1 MYFTN
6 RFHLVKQL
14 NDHNVVKFK
23 DPLVEQLLIQHNP
36 SLKQGNIT
44 LYDLAQYKNI
54 SGIFYNSDIQYF
66 DEFKYF
72 TGLKYIGGIGSLK
85 DLKNNFDNCNKLKT
99 IAIPLTIS
107 FLQYGC
113 FVRTGLETLILPENI
128 KIFSHDE
135 LIVSNPNLKLIII
148 KSDTLSLPT
157 RGKLY
162 FFRNH
167 PDLKI
172 YCKPKVYEVLYNRY
186 IETNIQE
193 FIPWLVKYENEN
205 ELPKL

>member
-44 LYDLAQYKNI
+44 LYDLSQYKDI
-54 SGIFYNSDIQYF
+54 SGIFQNTDIQYF

-72 TGLKYIGGIGSLK
+72 TGIEYIGGSASQK
-85 DLKNNFDNCNKLKT
+85 DIKNNFINCTKLKVLTFPPNIKRILYGT
-99 IAIPLTIS
+99 IT
-107 FLQYGC
+107 
-113 FVRTGLETLILPENI
+113 RTGLETLIIPSSVTYIQSET
-128 KIFSHDE
+128 F
-135 LIVSNPNLKLIII
+135 VSNPNLKNLIF
-148 KSDTLSLPT
+148 KSETLSIGSGVYHYL
-157 RGKLY
+157 
-162 FFRNH
+162 NNNSN
-167 PDLKI
+167 LKV
-172 YCKPKVYEVLYNRY
+172 YCKPLVYEIFYQRFQQANNSGQ
-186 IETNIQE
+186 ISK
-193 FIPWLVKYENEN
+193 LVKYENEN

>member
-54 SGIFYNSDIQYF
+54 NDIFYMSKIQYF

-72 TGLKYIGGIGSLK
+72 TGITYIGGYK
-85 DLKNNFDNCNKLKT
+85 HFQDCYKLKT
-99 IAIPLTIS
+99 LTLPPSIKYFYNYSITGTLLKTIVISTNQKITIQSNTIINNHNLKTIIIKADDIAIP
-107 FLQYGC
+107 Y
-113 FVRTGLETLILPENI
+113 
-128 KIFSHDE
+128 
-135 LIVSNPNLKLIII
+135 SNEY
-148 KSDTLSLPT
+148 T
-157 RGKLY
+157 
-162 FFRNH
+162 FFQDNH
-167 PDLKI
+167 YDLKI
-172 YCKPKVYEVLYNRY
+172 YCKPKVYYKLVNVY
-186 IETNIQE
+186 IDHIYRTGIDQ
-193 FIPWLVKYENEN
+193 LVKYENEN